1 MQERR
6 RSRRLPRNER
16 ASINT
21 HAVTGHGVEL
31 IDIST
36 GGMRLHSSQE
46 LPVGSTVTSKLNISP
61 QVGAFHIQGT
71 IAWNKPAADGNGYEV
86 GVTFTKVSAKPF

>member
-6 RSRRLPRNER
+6 TSRRLPRNER
-16 ASINT
+16 TSVNT
-21 HAVTGHGVEL
+21 QALKNHSVEL

-36 GGMRLHSSQE
+36 GGMRLHSTQE
-46 LPVGSTVTSKLNISP
+46 LTVGSTVTSTLNLSP
-61 QVGAFHIQGT
+61 QIGAFHIQGT
-71 IAWNKPAADGNGYEV
+71 IIWNKPAADGRGYEV